1 VKIPDL
7 PSLALEVYTGQGVD
21 EAELR
26 SVLRKRQ
33 VVKSRRIVS
42 QIAVKKMGYSGTD
55 VAHFLGITRLL

>member
-1 VKIPDL
+1 MKIADL
-7 PSLALEVYTGQGVD
+7 PSLALEVCTGQGAD

-42 QIAVKKMGYSGTD
+42 QIAIKKMGYSGTD